1 MRLDHPSPSP
11 ARLAANR
18 ANALLSTGPKSEE
31 GRAVVSQN
39 RWRHGLSGAF
49 AILPWEVEADFT
61 KLTTDLRA
69 EHKPSTPTENLLVDR
84 MAQHHWLMQ
93 RALTLQGGCFSDS
106 LPLCDLQKDL
116 ALYLRY
122 QTTHERAFHKCLNE
136 LIKLRT
142 EARRARAEEAAAQV
156 KKEIGFES
164 QKRLAAAEARKQ
176 AAENRAETLHV
187 GRLELLECRIA
198 AQKARMAQ
206 PKPAQ
211 TVAVGLQTAA

>member
-1 MRLDHPSPSP
+1 MRLDYSSPSP

-18 ANALLSTGPKSEE
+18 ANAQLSTGPKSEE
-31 GRAVVSQN
+31 GRAAVSQN
-39 RWRHGLSGAF
+39 RWRHGLTGSF
-49 AILPWEVEADFT
+49 MILGSEIEEDF
-61 KLTTDLRA
+61 KQLVADLRA
-69 EHKPSTPTENLLVDR
+69 EHKPSTTTENLLVDR
-84 MAQHHWLMQ
+84 MAQHYWLLQ
-93 RALTLQGGCFSDS
+93 RALSLQNLCFTSE
-106 LPLCDLQKDL
+106 LPNCYQEKQL

-142 EARRARAEEAAAQV
+142 EARRAKADEAAVQV

-187 GRLELLECRIA
+187 GRLELLECQIA
-198 AQKARMAQ
+198 AQKARVPQ
-206 PKPAQ
+206 PKPTE
-211 TVAVGLQTAA
+211 TVAVGLKQAA

>member
-1 MRLDHPSPSP
+1 MRLDHSSPAP

-49 AILPWEVEADFT
+49 AILPWEIEEDFQ
-61 KLTTDLRA
+61 KLIADLRA

-93 RALTLQGGCFSDS
+93 RALMLQGSCFTYETPGCDQ
-106 LPLCDLQKDL
+106 PKEL

-136 LIKLRT
+136 LFKLRA
-142 EARRARAEEAAAQV
+142 EARRAKADEAATPV
-156 KKEIGFES
+156 KQQIGFES

-187 GRLELLECRIA
+187 GRLELLECQIA
-198 AQKARMAQ
+198 AQKARV
-206 PKPAQ
+206 PI
-211 TVAVGLQTAA
+211 AVGLQQAA

>member
-1 MRLDHPSPSP
+1 MRLDNSSPSP

-18 ANALLSTGPKSEE
+18 ANALLSTGAKTEE
-31 GRAVVSQN
+31 GKAVVSQN
-39 RWRHGLSGAF
+39 RFRHGLSGAF
-49 AILPWEVEADFT
+49 LVLPWETEEDFE
-61 KLTTDLRA
+61 KLIADLRA

-93 RALTLQGGCFSDS
+93 RALF
-106 LPLCDLQKDL
+106 LQKLSFSYKTPDCDEPKEL

-136 LIKLRT
+136 LMKLRA
-142 EARRARAEEAAAQV
+142 EARRAKAEEAAAQL

-164 QKRLAAAEARKQ
+164 QERLAAAEARKQ

-187 GRLELLECRIA
+187 GRLELLECQIA
-198 AQKARMAQ
+198 AQKARLPQ
-206 PKPAQ
+206 PKPAE
-211 TVAVGLQTAA
+211 TAAVGLQQAA

>member
-1 MRLDHPSPSP
+1 MRLDHSSPSP

-31 GRAVVSQN
+31 GKAAVSQN

-49 AILPWEVEADFT
+49 AILPWEIEEDFQ
-61 KLTTDLRA
+61 KLIADLRA

-93 RALTLQGGCFSDS
+93 RALMLQGSCFTYETPGCDQ
-106 LPLCDLQKDL
+106 PKEL

-136 LIKLRT
+136 LLKLRA
-142 EARRARAEEAAAQV
+142 EVRRAKAEEV
-156 KKEIGFES
+156 KQQIGFES
-164 QKRLAAAEARKQ
+164 QKRVVAAEARKQ

-187 GRLELLECRIA
+187 GRLELLECQIA
-198 AQKARMAQ
+198 AQKARVPTSKPLGMA
-206 PKPAQ
+206 A
-211 TVAVGLQTAA
+211 

>member
-1 MRLDHPSPSP
+1 MHLDNPSPSP

-18 ANALLSTGPKSEE
+18 ANALLSTGPKTET
-31 GRAVVSQN
+31 GRAAVSQN
-39 RWRHGLSGAF
+39 RRLHGLSGAF
-49 AILPWEVEADFT
+49 AILPWEIQEDFQ
-61 KLTTDLRA
+61 KLLADLRA

-93 RALTLQGGCFSDS
+93 RALMLQGSCFTYETPGCDQ
-106 LPLCDLQKDL
+106 PKDL

-122 QTTHERAFHKCLNE
+122 HTTHERAFHKCLNE
-136 LIKLRT
+136 LMKLRA
-142 EARRARAEEAAAQV
+142 EARRAKAEEV
-156 KKEIGFES
+156 KQQIGFES

-187 GRLELLECRIA
+187 GRLELLEYQIA
-198 AQKARMAQ
+198 AQKARISQ

-211 TVAVGLQTAA
+211 TAAVGLHQVA